1 MLGKV
6 QDCKAGHGI
15 KFWESVLFC
24 KRDVK
29 RERQGLISDSLLID
43 FPVFS
48 DPFVKLEV
56 TFCGRKLSSRIT
68 KTAHN
73 TLTPNFSEAFVFDMH
88 SDKLPQITLIFKV
101 KHRGRMR
108 DASLGTV
115 HLGYCVNVESEYKH
129 WEQVMEKPHLEIEQW
144 HPIQEY
150 FVE

>member
-6 QDCKAGHGI
+6 QDYKAGHGI

-29 RERQGLISDSLLID
+29 REGQGLISDSLLID
-43 FPVFS
+43 FPAFS

-108 DASLGTV
+108 EVSLGTV

>member
-29 RERQGLISDSLLID
+29 REGQGLISDSLLID

-56 TFCGRKLSSRIT
+56 TFCGRKLSSRDR
-68 KTAHN
+68 K
-73 TLTPNFSEAFVFDMH
+73 SV
-88 SDKLPQITLIFKV
+88 V
-101 KHRGRMR
+101 
-108 DASLGTV
+108 
-115 HLGYCVNVESEYKH
+115 
-129 WEQVMEKPHLEIEQW
+129 
-144 HPIQEY
+144 
-150 FVE
+150 